1 MCPDN
6 MLAPNLK
13 PRDIFLAKYEM
24 NSIKTNK
31 GNKARGQPAGTKREK
46 KTKPC
51 FWKPNTVAPK
61 TTVKLTAKVNTKW
74 LVEAKLYGTIPIK
87 LLIKININNVY
98 INGKYICPLLEFIWF
113 VTMLCIVAY
122 RDSWLIDQRLLT
134 TLLKLVAKIF
144 KVNAVK
150 VPIIKYSP
158 ILVRERFKL
167 ASIGAFKLNIEFIS
181 NCSRGLGIV
190 IYKNVVISFL
200 LLEVYI

>member
-1 MCPDN
+1 
-6 MLAPNLK
+6 
-13 PRDIFLAKYEM
+13 
-24 NSIKTNK
+24 
-31 GNKARGQPAGTKREK
+31 
-46 KTKPC
+46 
-51 FWKPNTVAPK
+51 
-61 TTVKLTAKVNTKW
+61 
-74 LVEAKLYGTIPIK
+74 
-87 LLIKININNVY
+87 
-98 INGKYICPLLEFIWF
+98 
-113 VTMLCIVAY
+113 MLCIVAY

-190 IYKNVVISFL
+190 I
-200 LLEVYI
+200 